1 MTSQEDQDQ
10 AARLREM
17 EMDRYL
23 ADFVDLG
30 TSWYRGWYLER
41 RVEEEMLRSTRHG
54 HHFALMGLQVS
65 GTGKQGSDER
75 DAFLEVL
82 RNIPDAALR
91 QTDFP
96 AVLGEQRYAMLL
108 PETNRE
114 GAERVGRR
122 IKRQLDK
129 YAPQLITAVFPEDGE
144 TLHTLMGAIEP
155 RAAKVVNIMDYRSRS
170 SADV

>member
-1 MTSQEDQDQ
+1 MTIQDDQNQ

-65 GTGKQGSDER
+65 GTGKPGSDER
-75 DAFLEVL
+75 DAFMEVL
-82 RNIPDAALR
+82 RNIPDTALR

-96 AVLGEQRYAMLL
+96 AVLTDNRYAILL

-114 GAERVGRR
+114 GGERVGRR

-129 YAPQLITAVFPEDGE
+129 YAPQLVLALFPEDGDS
-144 TLHTLMGAIEP
+144 LHTLMAAIET
-155 RAAKVVNIMDYRSRS
+155 RAAKIVNIMDYR
-170 SADV
+170 